1 MKQENLGLDTPAFY
15 VIRVV
20 GVLDNNWSGYFGG
33 LTIKTDTKG
42 SEERTSIT
50 TLSGR
55 MADQAALHGL
65 LNSLYDHQYPLL
77 SVERQSHR

>member
-1 MKQENLGLDTPAFY
+1 MKQENLGLDTPTVY
-15 VIRVV
+15 VIRVA
-20 GVLDNNWSGYFGG
+20 GVMDNNWSGYFSG
-33 LTIKTDTKG
+33 LTIKTETTG

-65 LNSLYDHQYPLL
+65 LNALYDHQYPLL
-77 SVERQSHR
+77 SVECQSQ